1 MSNFSFDIDV
11 SKKAMVFSTKDQER
25 LELIT
30 RRISGVKAQALLEE
44 CDVTEEAAELEVARL
59 EAAFKDVKKR
69 MTKKEFIEYEEVVE
83 AHRPKE
89 LTKEEVAARNKQM
102 ALNKDRPSH

>member
-25 LELIT
+25 LEHIT
-30 RRISGVKAQALLEE
+30 RRMSGVKAQALLEE

-59 EAAFKDVKKR
+59 EAAFEDVKKR
-69 MTKKEFIEYEEVVE
+69 MSKAEFVEYEEVVE
-83 AHRPKE
+83 AHKPKE
-89 LTKEEVAARNKQM
+89 LSPEELAARYKQM
-102 ALNKDRPSH
+102 EQNKDRPSH